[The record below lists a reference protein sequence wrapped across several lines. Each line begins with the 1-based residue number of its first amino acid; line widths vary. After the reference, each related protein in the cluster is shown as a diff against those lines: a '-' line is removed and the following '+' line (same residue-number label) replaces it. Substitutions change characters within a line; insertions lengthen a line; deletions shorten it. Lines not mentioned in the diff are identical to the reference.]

1 MRHYRYSTGREVYPE
16 ISNILAAE
24 YGEMPAEVVEDI
36 IARNFGEDVSPE
48 DLEFSIGNVLN
59 KAGNVA
65 QTVLPV
71 VAPIAPIAGAGIGT
85 ALGGPVGAAIGGQLG
100 TMAGRAIAPGR
111 PAQPGAMPPN
121 PAGQT
126 MPAVG
131 GSPSAAQLLPSVTQL
146 LQMLSSPVVFQA
158 LMAMLM
164 GGDGRPNLIVGNT
177 PFPPGAVANTI
188 AALANQAA
196 AEYNA
201 VAPGGEAVPRY
212 LLDERGEFLC
222 DPAVPEQRAAVLVER
237 FNEAARQEY
246 WAGDEDY
253 DDYDVEEDLEDDMYY
268 EMDLFDAY
276 SEDWED

>member
-1 MRHYRYSTGREVYPE
+1 MRQYRRYPTGREVYPE
-16 ISNILAAE
+16 ITKILAAE
-24 YGEMPAEVVEDI
+24 YGEMPAEVVEEI

-48 DLEFSIGNVLN
+48 DLELSIGNVLN
-59 KAGNVA
+59 AAGNVA
-65 QTVLPV
+65 QNVLPV

-100 TMAGRAIAPGR
+100 TIAGQAIAPGK
-111 PAQPGAMPPN
+111 PAQPGAMPPT
-121 PAGQT
+121 PAGQM
-126 MPAVG
+126 MPPGG
-131 GSPSAAQLLPSVTQL
+131 GSPSAAQLLP
-146 LQMLSSPVVFQA
+146 MLCNPEVLQA

-164 GGDGRPNLIVGNT
+164 GGAGRPNVMVGNT
-177 PFPPGAVANTI
+177 PVPPGAVANTI

-222 DPAVPEQRAAVLVER
+222 DPAVPEQRAAVLVRR

-246 WAGDEDY
+246 WARDEDY
-253 DDYDVEEDLEDDMYY
+253 DDYDVEEDLEDDMYD
-268 EMDLFDAY
+268 EMDLIDVY